1 MCSGSK
7 PKAHRIGRSGLKKRH
22 FYAVPGTSKK
32 SSSADKP
39 RGSPKAPENSRIS
52 KEIYRL
58 STAGFSRIPMEP
70 YQKLEALIQPILFN
84 LERKKRDLKALESHS
99 RHKHQTA
106 FMVLLPQ
113 YNPLDFSCSAL
124 FATHNGL
131 KHIPEE
137 P

>member
-1 MCSGSK
+1 
-7 PKAHRIGRSGLKKRH
+7 
-22 FYAVPGTSKK
+22 
-32 SSSADKP
+32 
-39 RGSPKAPENSRIS
+39 
-52 KEIYRL
+52 
-58 STAGFSRIPMEP
+58 MEP